1 MRLIVKF
8 NLVITLAFVAGL
20 IVSALLMRERF
31 VADARTGVL
40 ANARIMMQS
49 SDSIMRYT
57 KQEVTPLPQAL
68 GHDKFVRAA
77 VPFFAAGSIFEDLRR
92 HYPDYSVRNVALN
105 PTNLRDRPTNPKP
118 TSSTVSGPFP
128 TEPKW

>member
-31 VADARTGVL
+31 VADARTQVL

-49 SDSIMRYT
+49 SASIMRS
-57 KQEVTPLPQAL
+57 P
-68 GHDKFVRAA
+68 
-77 VPFFAAGSIFEDLRR
+77 
-92 HYPDYSVRNVALN
+92 RNA
-105 PTNLRDRPTNPKP
+105 P
-118 TSSTVSGPFP
+118 
-128 TEPKW
+128 